1 MPDKGPVIKSG
12 KFMYPSRMDQDSN
25 ANTDEDFDL
34 WTLLGEAKETLEK
47 ARGNELKSYG
57 MSSVE
62 ARALAV
68 IHGIGNKA
76 TAAQMSRHMLRRQN
90 TVAALLTR
98 MKKKGLITRER
109 DKKRKNIWR
118 VSLTQK
124 GENVY
129 QQSLVRASLHEAM
142 SALSETDKQQLSS
155 HLREIRDAALKQLVR
170 ESAFVFS

>member
-1 MPDKGPVIKSG
+1 MQKAPAIKSANS
-12 KFMYPSRMDQDSN
+12 KYPTRMDENRN
-25 ANTDEDFDL
+25 AIADEDFQL
-34 WTLLGEAKETLEK
+34 YTLLEEAKETLEK
-47 ARGNELKSYG
+47 ARGNELKGYG
-57 MSSVE
+57 ISSVE

-68 IHGIGNKA
+68 IHGIGNKT

-98 MKKKGLITRER
+98 MKKKGLISRER

-124 GENVY
+124 GEEVY
-129 QQSLVRASLHEAM
+129 KQSVIRAALHEAM
-142 SALSETDKQQLSS
+142 SALSETEKQQLSE

-170 ESAFVFS
+170 ENAFAFS